1 MKEASTLLGKV
12 VSVTGST
19 ISIFLSQTVLSGL
32 AIIDGTTY
40 KIGQVGSF
48 VKIPQGYKD
57 LYGVVCE
64 VGAEA
69 TPEGLEDAQYKTGR
83 WIKVQLVGES
93 VGSSFERGISQHPN
107 VGDLVHLVTEEDL
120 KRIYGTDEEG
130 HVEIGRLSSAENI
143 KVKIDIDKLITRHS
157 AVLGSTGSGK
167 STTVASLLRSIS
179 AGNQN
184 ESIYP
189 SARILLIDIHGEYSS
204 ALSDVASVF
213 RISPNQGEN
222 KLSIPYWALD
232 TEELVTFLF
241 GGMTDTQENHV
252 YDKITELKLQSIQSE
267 IFDGVEEST
276 LTLDTPVPYSLK
288 KLWYALVDPELMTLI
303 GTSRDEPARVSEGD
317 VETLTEPKYKPHA
330 MGNQGPFLNTSAPGI
345 KRQLRNLRSKLLNK
359 QFDFLLHPGAWEPDV
374 DGKVEKDLPS
384 LLQSWLGHDKPITIL
399 DLSGVPSPVIV
410 RLVGSILKIIYTAL
424 FWSREKSEGGLD
436 RPLLIVMEEAHRYL
450 HSDKNNTNA
459 MVQQIVKE
467 GRKYGVG
474 AMVVSQRPSEVDETI
489 LSQCGTFF
497 ALRLSNPTDR
507 AKVKGTLPDS
517 LAGLM
522 DMLPVLR
529 TGEAII
535 TGEAAT
541 LPIRTRVTLPIKRYR
556 PRSED
561 PDVAEEWK
569 KDRRSAEYMDDI
581 YIQMAASWRSQSPF
595 RAKNPEL
602 DIAREDVNDEYEDKS
617 CKEKM

>member
-19 ISIFLSQTVLSGL
+19 ISIYLSQTVSSGL
-32 AIIDGTTY
+32 AIINGTTY

-48 VKIPQGYKD
+48 VKMPQGYKD

-69 TPEGLEDAQYKTGR
+69 APEKSNDVQYETGR
-83 WIKVQLVGES
+83 WIKAQLVGES

-107 VGDLVHLVTEEDL
+107 VGDLVHLVTDEDL
-120 KRIYGTDEEG
+120 KEIYGTDEEG

-179 AGNQN
+179 GSDQN
-184 ESIYP
+184 DSNYP

-204 ALSDVASVF
+204 ALSDVSSVF
-213 RISPNQGEN
+213 RINPNKNEN
-222 KLSIPYWALD
+222 KLSVPYWALD

-241 GGMTDTQENHV
+241 GGMSDTQENHV
-252 YDKITELKLQSIQSE
+252 YDKITELKLQSIQNIDSE
-267 IFDGVEEST
+267 GVEESS

-288 KLWYALVDPELMTLI
+288 KLWYDLINPELMTLE
-303 GTSRDEPARVSEGD
+303 GTSRDEPAQISEGNA
-317 VETLTEPKYKPHA
+317 ETLTEPKYKPHA

-359 QFDFLLHPGAWEPDV
+359 QFDFLLHPGAWEPNI
-374 DGKVEKDLPS
+374 DGKVEEDLPN

-399 DLSGVPSPVIV
+399 DLSGVPSHVLV
-410 RLVGSILKIIYTAL
+410 RLVGSILKIVYTAL

-450 HSDKNNTNA
+450 HNDQNNTNA

-474 AMVVSQRPSEVDETI
+474 AMIVSQRPSEVDETI

-497 ALRLSNPTDR
+497 ALRLSNPADR

-522 DMLPVLR
+522 DMLPILR

-541 LPIRTRVTLPIKRYR
+541 LPIRTRITLPIERYR

-561 PDVAEEWK
+561 PKVSEEWK
-569 KDRRSAEYMDDI
+569 KDRRSSKYMNEI
-581 YIQMAASWRSQSPF
+581 YNQMAASWRSQSPF
-595 RAKNPEL
+595 REKDPEVQ
-602 DIAREDVNDEYEDKS
+602 ITREPTKDSND
-617 CKEKM
+617 